1 MEASTPANFI
11 HLNNGTKP
19 SPWYHRNRSRMLVEI
34 PSTG

>member
-11 HLNNGTKP
+11 HLNNGSAKP
-19 SPWYHRNRSRMLVEI
+19 SPWYHRSRMLVEI